1 MFLLIKADSR
11 SAFLIYAVVHGSF
24 MAFDGV
30 STSVILP
37 NYFGRKHLGSIR
49 GFFSTAMVIGSALG
63 PLPFGLAFD
72 HFNGYGEILLMIL
85 ILPLASVLIS
95 YLATPP
101 EYRH

>member
-1 MFLLIKADSR
+1 MAALAYFLVIKADSR

-37 NYFGRKHLGSIR
+37 
-49 GFFSTAMVIGSALG
+49 
-63 PLPFGLAFD
+63 
-72 HFNGYGEILLMIL
+72 
-85 ILPLASVLIS
+85 LASVLIS